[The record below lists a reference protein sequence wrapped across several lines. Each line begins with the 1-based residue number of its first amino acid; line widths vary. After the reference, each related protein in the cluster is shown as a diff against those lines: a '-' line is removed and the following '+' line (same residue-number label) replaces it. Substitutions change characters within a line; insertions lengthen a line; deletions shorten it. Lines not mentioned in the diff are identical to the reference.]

1 MCGFKT
7 TQRRILILGILIFVL
22 ENEIKKKSILTKIAY

>member
-1 MCGFKT
+1 MCGLKT

-22 ENEIKKKSILTKIAY
+22 ENEIKKKKVF